1 MKLLLLL
8 CLIVFCAK
16 QSQALNALR
25 NLFTQTPAA
34 DDVLA
39 PIKLVPVLNHGAPA
53 GVNEEYFNR

>member
-25 NLFTQTPAA
+25 NLFTQTPV
-34 DDVLA
+34 DDVVE

-53 GVNEEYFNR
+53 GVAEEYFNR